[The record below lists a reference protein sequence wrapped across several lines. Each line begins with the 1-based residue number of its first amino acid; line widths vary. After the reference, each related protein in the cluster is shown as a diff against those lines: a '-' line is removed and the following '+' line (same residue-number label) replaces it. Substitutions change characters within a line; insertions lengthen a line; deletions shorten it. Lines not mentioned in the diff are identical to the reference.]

1 MMTDFAARRRAYM
14 ERIGDGVAI
23 LPATPTYI
31 KTADM
36 EHHYRPDSDLVY
48 LTGFTEPEAVAVL
61 APKHPEHQFILFV
74 RPRDK
79 EMETWNGRRAG
90 VEGARQRY
98 GADVA
103 YTIQEIDTE
112 LPKYLEGASTLHYHF
127 GNDSTFNDK
136 VLAWLHGLQRK
147 VRNGV
152 TAPRAIV
159 DTHATLHEMRLI
171 KADDEVALLRKAAQ
185 IAAAAHRAAMT
196 ATEPGRHE
204 YEIQAELEYVMRR
217 SGAIGPSYGSI
228 VGGGFNATILHYHE
242 NSDTLNAGDL
252 LLIDA
257 GAEVEYYA
265 SDITRTFPVSGAFT
279 PAQREVY
286 DLVLKAQLAA
296 IDAAKPGNRFQDVH
310 NAAVRVLVEGL
321 VALKVLDGDIDDLI
335 AKEAYKPYYMHKTS
349 HWLGMDVHDVGLYK
363 VDGEWRTLE
372 PGMVLTVEPGLYF
385 GEDVPHEAARY
396 RGIGIRI
403 EDDVLITPTGCDVL
417 TRDVPKDAEAI
428 EALMQQRRPVAAAM
442 P

>member
-1 MMTDFAARRRAYM
+1 MNEFAARRRAYM
-14 ERIGDGVAI
+14 AKIGDGVAV

-36 EHHYRPDSDLVY
+36 EHHYRPDSDLLY
-48 LTGFTEPEAVAVL
+48 LTGFPEPEAVVVL
-61 APKHPEHQFILFV
+61 APNHPEHQFILFV
-74 RPRDK
+74 RPRNK
-79 EMETWNGRRAG
+79 EMEIWNGRRAG

-98 GADVA
+98 GADAA
-103 YTIQEIDTE
+103 YTIDELDAV

-127 GNDSTFNDK
+127 GHDSGFNDK
-136 VLAWLHGLQRK
+136 VLAWLHGMQRK

-159 DTHATLHEMRLI
+159 DTHAILHEMRLI
-171 KADDEVALLRKAAQ
+171 KSDTEAAHLRKAAE
-185 IAAAAHRAAMT
+185 IGAAAHRAAMT
-196 ATEPGRHE
+196 ATAPGRHE

-217 SGAIGPSYGSI
+217 RGAIGPSYGSI

-242 NSDTLNAGDL
+242 NCDPLNEGDL

-257 GAEVEYYA
+257 GAEYNYYA
-265 SDITRTFPVSGAFT
+265 SDITRTFPVSGVFT
-279 PAQREVY
+279 AAQREVY
-286 DLVLKAQLAA
+286 DLVLDAQAAA
-296 IDAAKPGNRFQDVH
+296 IEAARPGNRFQDVH
-310 NAAVRVLVEGL
+310 DAAVRVLVEGL
-321 VALKVLDGDIDDLI
+321 VRLNVLSGEVDELI

-363 VDGEWRTLE
+363 VDGQWRTLE
-372 PGMVLTVEPGLYF
+372 PGMVMTVEPGLYF
-385 GEDVPHEAARY
+385 GDDVPSEAARY

-403 EDDVLITPTGCDVL
+403 EDDVLITPDGCEVL
-417 TRDVPKDAEAI
+417 TAAVPKVAGEI
-428 EALMQQRRPVAAAM
+428 EALMQQRQPVAAM

>member
-1 MMTDFAARRRAYM
+1 MNEFAARRRAYM
-14 ERIGDGVAI
+14 AKIGDGVAV

-36 EHHYRPDSDLVY
+36 EHHYRPDSDLLY
-48 LTGFTEPEAVAVL
+48 LTGFPEPEAVVVL
-61 APKHPEHQFILFV
+61 APNHPEHQYILFV
-74 RPRDK
+74 RPRNK
-79 EMETWNGRRAG
+79 EMEIWNGRRAG

-98 GADVA
+98 GADAA
-103 YTIQEIDTE
+103 YTIDELDAV

-127 GNDSTFNDK
+127 GHDSVFNDK

-159 DTHATLHEMRLI
+159 DTHAILHEMRLI
-171 KADDEVALLRKAAQ
+171 KSDAEADLLRKAAE
-185 IAAAAHRAAMT
+185 IGAAGHRAAMK
-196 ATEPGRHE
+196 ATSPGRHE

-242 NSDTLNAGDL
+242 NCDPLNDGDL

-257 GAEVEYYA
+257 GAEYGYYA
-265 SDITRTFPVSGAFT
+265 SDITRTFPVSGVFT
-279 PAQREVY
+279 AAQREVY
-286 DLVLKAQLAA
+286 DLVLDAQAAA
-296 IDAAKPGNRFQDVH
+296 IAAAKPGNRFQDVH
-310 NAAVRVLVEGL
+310 DAAVRVLVEGL
-321 VALKVLDGDIDDLI
+321 VRLHVLSGEVDELI

-363 VDGEWRTLE
+363 VDGQWRTLE
-372 PGMVLTVEPGLYF
+372 PGMVMTVEPGLYF
-385 GEDVPHEAARY
+385 GDDVPSEAARY

-403 EDDVLITPTGCDVL
+403 EDDVLITPDGCEVL
-417 TRDVPKDAEAI
+417 TAAVPKVADEI
-428 EALMQQRRPVAAAM
+428 EALMQQRQPVAAM